1 MAGNNNQE
9 NQKPQRLDEFSD
21 DFFGELSEQDR
32 KALKDWAD
40 REENKYKEQRQE
52 QYQVEN
58 VKAKLKELDEAYY
71 KGKKKDD
78 FDRAKK
84 RYQKLQAKSKK
95 ELDSINA
102 DLNSLNEQEQKEAK
116 EKFDQIAPKIIRK
129 YDSELEDQENLL
141 KRAQGTNQRLK
152 EVIEVKKELERLEKE
167 RKKIEYTASEIA
179 DNTELDMIQVKQ
191 SAVGLTSNKREQN
204 DNNVAFQGR
213 MTELNDQLKQIDKE
227 KNKFTTKVYDIFTG
241 NKKKKQ
247 LTAALERTQYEI
259 LKAKR
264 DFAEKQAAALNTENK
279 LSAKLKNSQANVTNH
294 SEQYGEQTK
303 VYHQLLEQKKQLEEK
318 LEKILDREPNNNNKL
333 TFKLETSSELEE
345 LIPNGEKA
353 ITKHKNN
360 LVQIPK
366 DKESA
371 LDREYQKIL
380 QECMQKNKEKHDD
393 LDKQKRALEHPLEQT
408 KSVLDVAERAYQDA
422 EANYKQKVQ
431 NIKLEAINKRTKPG
445 MEYFDKVNALKDKK
459 KKVETRLQKY
469 ALLSQAIEELKHSE
483 KKGSSTNSNEF
494 QTMIDAL
501 ESFSTLMRNPDSK
514 QADMDQ
520 SCLNAIQACEN
531 YVEKRNRDYLRF
543 MRTDSGQYR
552 INRATS
558 ISSALKKFSP
568 DVAAQFEQQKE
579 TTSTRTRERVS
590 FTENSNQRM
599 VRSNPTEVS
608 KKAAE
613 KAK

>member
-9 NQKPQRLDEFSD
+9 NQRPQRLDEFSD

-102 DLNSLNEQEQKEAK
+102 DLNFLNEQEQKEAK
-116 EKFDQIAPKIIRK
+116 EKFDQIAPGIIRK
-129 YDSELEDQENLL
+129 YDRELEDQENLL

-213 MTELNDQLKQIDKE
+213 MTELNDQLNQIDKE
-227 KNKFTTKVYDIFTG
+227 KNKFTTKVFDIFTG

-264 DFAEKQAAALNTENK
+264 DFAEKQSTALNTENK

-303 VYHQLLEQKKQLEEK
+303 VYLQLLEQKKQLEEK
-318 LEKILDREPNNNNKL
+318 LEKILDREPNNNQKL
-333 TFKLETSSELEE
+333 TFKLGTSSELED

-353 ITKHKNN
+353 ITKYKNN

-371 LDREYQKIL
+371 LDQAYQKIL

-393 LDKQKRALEHPLEQT
+393 LDKQKRALEQPLEQT
-408 KSVLDVAERAYQDA
+408 KSVLDVAERAYQNA

-431 NIKLEAINKRTKPG
+431 NIKQEAISKRTKPG

-459 KKVETRLQKY
+459 KKIETRLEKY

-531 YVEKRNRDYLRF
+531 YVEKRNQDYLRF
-543 MRTDSGQYR
+543 MRSDYGKYR
-552 INRATS
+552 INRTTS

-579 TTSTRTRERVS
+579 NTATRVRVS
-590 FTENSNQRM
+590 LTDNSNQKM
-599 VRSNPTEVS
+599 VKTSPKEVQ
-608 KKAAE
+608 KAVE
-613 KAK
+613 KTK